1 MSNNRNREPQDPN
14 NLTVSEINRYYDSES
29 GSEAYSSEVSYRPS
43 DESDSESEIEAD
55 TASGGPDAHL
65 PFWVLTMS
73 SSDEAGDCADVERD
87 VVNRTLFVRL
97 LSENSVVIEKSK
109 VPSVMCAKK
118 KAWDIICSEYSKA
131 TRKIVTPAQLS
142 KMLNNMKT
150 KIKKKTDRTATGNKL
165 KLKDWEKEFLL
176 LLTQEEN
183 PVFKKVPGAA
193 SVGICEGES
202 AKNTTSSKQKGAD
215 NMEVE
220 HQPSCSVI
228 TSKQPVVAVRK
239 GAKRLSMLETDET
252 RDMSTPKLQR
262 AVLLQQIELQKIQ
275 IEKERILQNNLKKTV
290 NDASTDTEDLFSL
303 FD

>member
-1 MSNNRNREPQDPN
+1 MLVNKTQR
-14 NLTVSEINRYYDSES
+14 
-29 GSEAYSSEVSYRPS
+29 SYGVLFIWDIHVPARR
-43 DESDSESEIEAD
+43 
-55 TASGGPDAHL
+55 HL

-97 LSENSVVIEKSK
+97 LSENS
-109 VPSVMCAKK
+109 AK
-118 KAWDIICSEYSKA
+118 KAWDIICSKYSKA
-131 TRKIVTPAQLS
+131 TGKIVTPAQLS

-150 KIKKKTDRTATGNKL
+150 KIKKKTDRTATGNKKM

-220 HQPSCSVI
+220 NQPSCSVI
-228 TSKQPVVAVRK
+228 TSKQAVVAVRK
-239 GAKRLSMLETDET
+239 GAERLSMLETDET

-262 AVLLQQIELQKIQ
+262 AVLLQQMELQKIQ
-275 IEKERILQNNLKKTV
+275 IEKERILLNNLKKTV

>member
-1 MSNNRNREPQDPN
+1 MLVNKTQR
-14 NLTVSEINRYYDSES
+14 
-29 GSEAYSSEVSYRPS
+29 SY
-43 DESDSESEIEAD
+43 
-55 TASGGPDAHL
+55 G
-65 PFWVLTMS
+65 VL
-73 SSDEAGDCADVERD
+73 
-87 VVNRTLFVRL
+87 F
-97 LSENSVVIEKSK
+97 I
-109 VPSVMCAKK
+109 
-118 KAWDIICSEYSKA
+118 WDIH
-131 TRKIVTPAQLS
+131 VPARRCMTHLS
-142 KMLNNMKT
+142 AVCQSLTILGADYVVK
-150 KIKKKTDRTATGNKL
+150 TATGNKKI
-165 KLKDWEKEFLL
+165 KLNDWEKEFLL

-262 AVLLQQIELQKIQ
+262 AVLLQQMELQKIQ
-275 IEKERILQNNLKKTV
+275 IEKERILLNNLKKTV

>member
-1 MSNNRNREPQDPN
+1 
-14 NLTVSEINRYYDSES
+14 
-29 GSEAYSSEVSYRPS
+29 
-43 DESDSESEIEAD
+43 
-55 TASGGPDAHL
+55 
-65 PFWVLTMS
+65 MS

-97 LSENSVVIEKSK
+97 LSENSVVVEKSK

-131 TRKIVTPAQLS
+131 TGKIVTPAQLS

-150 KIKKKTDRTATGNKL
+150 KIKKKTDRTATGNKKI

-252 RDMSTPKLQR
+252 RDMSTPQLQR
-262 AVLLQQIELQKIQ
+262 AVLLQQMELQKIQ
-275 IEKERILQNNLKKTV
+275 IEKERILLNNLKKTV